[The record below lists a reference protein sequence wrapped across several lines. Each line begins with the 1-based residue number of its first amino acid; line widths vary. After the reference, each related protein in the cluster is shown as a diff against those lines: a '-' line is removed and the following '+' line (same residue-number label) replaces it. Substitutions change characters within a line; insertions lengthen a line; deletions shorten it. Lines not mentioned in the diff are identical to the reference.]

1 VIRSPGETEG
11 PDFFEAGLFLA
22 AMTSPFAEWNFS
34 SVTGV
39 YKELKLNWKDS
50 Y

>member
-1 VIRSPGETEG
+1 MSGHFGRLSSTRN
-11 PDFFEAGLFLA
+11 PDH
-22 AMTSPFAEWNFS
+22 SPFLRKISSRNFN
-34 SVTGV
+34 SVTNV